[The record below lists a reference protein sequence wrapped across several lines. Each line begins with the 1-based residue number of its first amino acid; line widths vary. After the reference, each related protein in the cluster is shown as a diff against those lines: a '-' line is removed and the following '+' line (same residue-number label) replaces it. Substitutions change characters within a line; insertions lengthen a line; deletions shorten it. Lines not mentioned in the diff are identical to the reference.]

1 MESSRLNT
9 ASLVSSSL
17 LSTSNS
23 ILSSSLTSALLENNV
38 LKTSLSF
45 KRQIS
50 DTGDESCKKVET
62 SSRRTDL
69 SLNSILGTGGR
80 ISVDSLS
87 SSILK
92 TERAPIRAG
101 LSTSSI
107 TTSRPPQ
114 TTSSTE
120 YTKQAQSMFGKQE
133 TKDEEAL
140 KITSFP
146 AYPALVVDDEPSKS
160 TARNFRSDAGKK
172 HGLVSLEAKKVREF
186 INIFFPLRNVSGKT
200 PSVCLCG
207 RWWSGGRTQERRIA
221 NKTTPG

>member
-1 MESSRLNT
+1 MESTRLNT

-38 LKTSLSF
+38 LKTSLKGF

-50 DTGDESCKKVET
+50 DTGDEPCKKVEI
-62 SSRRTDL
+62 SSRKTDPG
-69 SLNSILGTGGR
+69 LNSILQKGGR

-107 TTSRPPQ
+107 TSRSPR

-120 YTKQAQSMFGKQE
+120 YTKLAQSMFGKQE

-146 AYPALVVDDEPSKS
+146 AYPALVVDDETSKS
-160 TARNFRSDAGKK
+160 TARNFCSDAGKK
-172 HGLVSLEAKKVREF
+172 HGLVCLEAKKVKEF
-186 INIFFPLRNVSGKT
+186 
-200 PSVCLCG
+200 
-207 RWWSGGRTQERRIA
+207 
-221 NKTTPG
+221 